1 MSNKTR
7 KALFQTPGSVIEEQ
21 VFAFNHGTN
30 STTSKQ
36 LDIAEQALA
45 KSMLNIQQEFLQ
57 NKREAHK
64 ERLVKLKALLHE
76 IEEDNWK
83 YESAEKL
90 LGI

>member
-21 VFAFNHGTN
+21 VFAFNHGT
-30 STTSKQ
+30 STSSKQ

-45 KSMLNIQQEFLQ
+45 KSMLNLQQEFLQ
-57 NKREAHK
+57 NKRETHK
-64 ERLVKLKALLHE
+64 ERLIKLKALLHE

-90 LGI
+90 IGI